1 MAIIPD
7 IKTLVLCSGDYVGE
21 IHYHI
26 LIAIKLLSKL
36 SVGMAMFLFQ

>member
-1 MAIIPD
+1 MVIIQD
-7 IKTLVLCSGDYVGE
+7 IKSLACCAGGYVGE

-26 LIAIKLLSKL
+26 LLAIKLLSKL